1 MGYSVVFAR
10 AAQRDRDAV
19 VEYLVRVLGNSGAA
33 GRFLDELDA
42 IIANLSVDPCMYEA
56 VQEQRLRR
64 QGYRKALFM
73 NYVAVFRASGD
84 VVYIAR
90 IFHQKQDY
98 ARLL

>member
-1 MGYSVVFAR
+1 MGYSVVFTR

-19 VEYLVRVLGNSGAA
+19 VEYLVRTLDNPGAA

-42 IIANLSVDPCMYEA
+42 IIENVDSDPCMYEA
-56 VQEQRLRR
+56 VQEQRLHR

-73 NYVAVFRASGD
+73 NYVAVFRASCD

-90 IFHQKQDY
+90 IFHKKQDY